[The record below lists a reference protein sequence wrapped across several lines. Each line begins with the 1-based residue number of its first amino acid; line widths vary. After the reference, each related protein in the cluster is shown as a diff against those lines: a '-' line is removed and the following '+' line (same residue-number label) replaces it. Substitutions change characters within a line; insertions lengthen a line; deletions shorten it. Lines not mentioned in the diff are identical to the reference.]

1 MCLLLSI
8 RVCRSVSGTVFS
20 PTKTYG
26 QGIKDLCRRRK
37 RETMPTSVDHKSTHA
52 HTQPDTHSAHTP
64 IPQRGRS
71 VAKTLLFT
79 SISNNDNE
87 EKAGNSSKP
96 QENPWQSSSIC
107 ISCAAEPKVHAH
119 SPTHTHTHRRTHL
132 SSRWH
137 AQASTLTRRMTN
149 VRVIG
154 LTLRIRPAGPAFAA
168 PETKSRKTDRPVIG
182 KSSITSG

>member
-1 MCLLLSI
+1 M
-8 RVCRSVSGTVFS
+8 
-20 PTKTYG
+20 PQAKTWNDAN
-26 QGIKDLCRRRK
+26 KRRPQVHSR
-37 RETMPTSVDHKSTHA
+37 T
-52 HTQPDTHSAHTP
+52 HTQPDIHSAHTP
-64 IPQRGRS
+64 IQKRGRS

-79 SISNNDNE
+79 SISNNDNG

-119 SPTHTHTHRRTHL
+119 LLTHTHRRTHL

-137 AQASTLTRRMTN
+137 AQAGKLTRRMTN

-154 LTLRIRPAGPAFAA
+154 LTLRIRPAGPAFSA